1 MNLELGD
8 QKTAPVIQ
16 INLRSSD
23 TVDQRHYLHCVM
35 GLPLPDGTIVQ
46 NRYRILRVLGQGG
59 FGRTYLAQDTN
70 RFNEICVLKEFD
82 PRSQGSKHAQKAE
95 ELFTREAKVLH
106 QLHHPQIPQFRE
118 LFQVK
123 TQNHELFFLVQ
134 DYVEGKTYE
143 ELLHDRRTQ
152 NLTFSELEAVQLLQ
166 QLLPVLEYIHRSG
179 IVHRD
184 ISPDNI
190 ILREWDQKPVLIDF
204 GVVKA
209 AATQAVHS
217 GQTLVG
223 KPGYAPIEQLHKG
236 KAEPSSDLYA
246 LAVTIVVLLTGREA
260 QSLFNPRDLT
270 CQWKQYTN
278 ASTLFAQVID
288 RMLSNRPSDRYHSAR
303 EVLDALSMVSPI
315 VTVSSTP
322 PQLPTSSATQPGTVA
337 LAGKRHRRST
347 ITTTGSYP
355 RPWFEAAFDLPLAII
370 KGTYKA
376 LKAVFRLMFG
386 MVRFTVFGIFK
397 FVLKLLFWLLAIVSL
412 IWLVPQVFPYVAKS
426 VPSFDKVLPKPKTV
440 QAIDYE
446 AECQKLGISYNDF
459 IAEVNNEF
467 YRKYPD
473 RRGKPLSQGQADQR
487 LRSEWHRIAQDI
499 LSQKGGGKSLKKVA
513 EY

>member
-1 MNLELGD
+1 M
-8 QKTAPVIQ
+8 
-16 INLRSSD
+16 S
-23 TVDQRHYLHCVM
+23 
-35 GLPLPDGTIVQ
+35 LPLPDGTIVQ

-70 RFNEICVLKEFD
+70 RFNEICVLKEFE
-82 PRSQGSKHAQKAE
+82 PQSQGSKYAQKAE

-123 TQNHELFFLVQ
+123 TQNRELLFLVQ

-143 ELLHDRRTQ
+143 ELLNDRRKQ
-152 NLTFSELEAVQLLQ
+152 HLIFSELEAVQLLQ
-166 QLLPVLEYIHRSG
+166 QLLPVLEYIHQAG

-190 ILREWDQKPVLIDF
+190 ILRQWDQKPVLIDF

-217 GQTLVG
+217 SQTLVG

-236 KAEPSSDLYA
+236 SAEPSSDLYA
-246 LAVTIVVLLTGREA
+246 LAVTIVVLLTGRDA
-260 QSLFNPRDLT
+260 QSLFDPRDLT
-270 CQWKQYTN
+270 CQWKQYANT
-278 ASTLFAQVID
+278 SVLFAQVID

-303 EVLDALSMVSPI
+303 EVLDALSMVSPGVPI
-315 VTVSSTP
+315 PAALPQPTRSTH
-322 PQLPTSSATQPGTVA
+322 QGTVA
-337 LAGKRHRRST
+337 LAGRHPRRSAIAT
-347 ITTTGSYP
+347 AGDYP
-355 RPWFEAAFDLPLAII
+355 RPWFEAAFDLPLALI
-370 KGTYKA
+370 KFTYRA
-376 LKAVFRLMFG
+376 LRAVFRLMFG
-386 MVRFTVFGIFK
+386 IVRFTVFGIFK
-397 FVLKLLFWLLAIVSL
+397 FILKLLFWILALFSL
-412 IWLVPQVFPYVAKS
+412 IWLVPQVFPHVAKS
-426 VPSFDKVLPKPKTV
+426 VPRLDQVMPKPKTV

-446 AECQKLGISYNDF
+446 AECQKLGIDYNEF
-459 IAEVNNEF
+459 VAQVNEQF

-473 RRGKPLSQGQADQR
+473 RRGKPLSQGQADQQ
-487 LRSEWHRIAQDI
+487 LRSEWHRIAQNL
-499 LSQKGGGKSLKKVA
+499 LSQKSGRKSLNKVA

>member
-1 MNLELGD
+1 
-8 QKTAPVIQ
+8 
-16 INLRSSD
+16 
-23 TVDQRHYLHCVM
+23 M

-46 NRYRILRVLGQGG
+46 NRYRIQRVLGQGG

-70 RFNEICVLKEFD
+70 RFNEICVLKEFE

-106 QLHHPQIPQFRE
+106 QLQHPQIPQFRE

-123 TQNHELFFLVQ
+123 TQNRELLFLVQ

-143 ELLHDRRTQ
+143 ELLIDRQ
-152 NLTFSELEAVQLLQ
+152 NQRLTFSELEAVQLLQ

-246 LAVTIVVLLTGREA
+246 LAVTVVVLLTGREA
-260 QSLFNPRDLT
+260 QSLFDPRDLT
-270 CQWKQYTN
+270 CQWKRYVN
-278 ASTLFAQVID
+278 PSPLFAQVLD

-303 EVLDALSMVSPI
+303 EVLDALVMVSP
-315 VTVSSTP
+315 VSSARSAIVQSKQS
-322 PQLPTSSATQPGTVA
+322 QLPPPTHSGTVA
-337 LAGKRHRRST
+337 LAGKRHQRASMM
-347 ITTTGSYP
+347 TTGSYP
-355 RPWFEAAFDLPLAII
+355 RPWFEAAFDLPLALI

-376 LKAVFRLMFG
+376 IKAAFRVMFG
-386 MVRFTVFGIFK
+386 IVRFTVFGVSK
-397 FVLKLLFWLLAIVSL
+397 FILKLLFWILAIVSL

-426 VPSFDKVLPKPKTV
+426 IPRVDKMLPKPKTV

-446 AECQKLGISYNDF
+446 AECQKLGINYSDF
-459 IAEVNNEF
+459 IAQVNDEF

-473 RRGKPLSQGQADQR
+473 RRGKPLGSGQADQQ
-487 LRSEWHRIAQDI
+487 LRSEWHRIAQDV
-499 LSQKGGGKSLKKVA
+499 LSQKAGDRKSLRKVA

>member
-1 MNLELGD
+1 M
-8 QKTAPVIQ
+8 
-16 INLRSSD
+16 S
-23 TVDQRHYLHCVM
+23 
-35 GLPLPDGTIVQ
+35 LPLPEGTIVQ
-46 NRYRILRVLGQGG
+46 NRYRIQRMLGQGG

-70 RFNEICVLKEFD
+70 RFHEACVLKEFE

-123 TQNHELFFLVQ
+123 TQNRELFFLVQ

-143 ELLHDRRTQ
+143 QLLHDRRNQ
-152 NLTFSELEAVQLLQ
+152 GFTFNESEAVQLLQ
-166 QLLPVLEYIHRSG
+166 QLLPVLDYIHRSG

-190 ILREWDQKPVLIDF
+190 ILRSWDQKPVLIDF

-223 KPGYAPIEQLHKG
+223 KPGYAPVEQLHKG
-236 KAEPSSDLYA
+236 SAEPSSDLYA

-260 QSLFNPRDLT
+260 QSLFDPMDLT

-278 ASTLFAQVID
+278 ASPAFAQVID
-288 RMLSNRPSDRYHSAR
+288 RMLSNRPSDRYHAAP
-303 EVLDALSMVSPI
+303 EVMDALSRIAPRSMV
-315 VTVSSTP
+315 VSSIP
-322 PQLPTSSATQPGTVA
+322 SARPLLPDPTHQGTVA
-337 LAGKRHRRST
+337 LAGRRQPRSAIAPT
-347 ITTTGSYP
+347 NTATGTYP
-355 RPWFEAAFDLPLAII
+355 RPWFEAAFDLPLALIQA
-370 KGTYKA
+370 TYKL
-376 LKAVFRLMFG
+376 LKWMFRAMFG
-386 MVRFTVFGIFK
+386 IVRFTVFGIT
-397 FVLKLLFWLLAIVSL
+397 KLILRLLLWVLAIVSL
-412 IWLVPQVFPYVAKS
+412 IWLVPQVLPYVTKS
-426 VPSFDKVLPKPKTV
+426 VPDFSKAMPDLSKVGSKANSV

-446 AECQKLGISYNDF
+446 AECQKLSIDYNDF
-459 IAEVNNEF
+459 ITQVNDTF
-467 YRKYPD
+467 YRKFPD
-473 RRGKPLSQGQADQR
+473 RRGKPLTQGQADQD
-487 LRSEWHRIAQDI
+487 LRREWHRIAQDL
-499 LSQKGGGKSLKKVA
+499 LSQKAGDRKPQRKVA

>member
-1 MNLELGD
+1 M
-8 QKTAPVIQ
+8 
-16 INLRSSD
+16 S
-23 TVDQRHYLHCVM
+23 
-35 GLPLPDGTIVQ
+35 LPLPDGTIVQ

-70 RFNEICVLKEFD
+70 RFNEICVLKEFE
-82 PRSQGSKHAQKAE
+82 PRSQGSKYAQKAE

-123 TQNHELFFLVQ
+123 TQNRELLFLVQ

-143 ELLHDRRTQ
+143 ELLNDRRNQ
-152 NLTFSELEAVQLLQ
+152 HLTFSELEAVQLLQ
-166 QLLPVLEYIHRSG
+166 QLLPVLDYIHQAG

-190 ILREWDQKPVLIDF
+190 ILRQWDQKPVLIDF

-217 GQTLVG
+217 AQTLVG

-236 KAEPSSDLYA
+236 SAEPSSDLYA
-246 LAVTIVVLLTGREA
+246 LAVTIVVLLTGRDA

-270 CQWKQYTN
+270 CQWKQYAN
-278 ASTLFAQVID
+278 PSALFAQVID

-303 EVLDALSMVSPI
+303 EVLDALSMVSPGVLI
-315 VTVSSTP
+315 PAVLPQPTRSTH
-322 PQLPTSSATQPGTVA
+322 QGTVA
-337 LAGKRHRRST
+337 LAGRHPRRST
-347 ITTTGSYP
+347 IATTGNYP
-355 RPWFEAAFDLPLAII
+355 RPWFEAAFDLPLALI
-370 KGTYKA
+370 KFTYRT

-386 MVRFTVFGIFK
+386 IVRFTVFGIFK
-397 FVLKLLFWLLAIVSL
+397 FILKLLFWILALFSL

-426 VPSFDKVLPKPKTV
+426 VPRLDQVMPKPTTV
-440 QAIDYE
+440 QAIDYA
-446 AECQKLGISYNDF
+446 AECQKLGIDYSEF
-459 IAEVNNEF
+459 IVQVNEEF

-473 RRGKPLSQGQADQR
+473 RRGKPLNQGQADQK
-487 LRSEWHRIAQDI
+487 LRSEWHRIAQN
-499 LSQKGGGKSLKKVA
+499 LLNQKSGRKSLTKVA

>member
-1 MNLELGD
+1 
-8 QKTAPVIQ
+8 
-16 INLRSSD
+16 
-23 TVDQRHYLHCVM
+23 M
-35 GLPLPDGTIVQ
+35 GSPLPDGTIVQ
-46 NRYRILRVLGQGG
+46 NRYRIQRVLGQGG

-70 RFNEICVLKEFD
+70 RFHEVCVLKEFD
-82 PRSQGSKHAQKAE
+82 PRSQGAKHAQKAE

-106 QLHHPQIPQFRE
+106 QLQHPQIPQFRE

-123 TQNHELFFLVQ
+123 TQNHDLLFLVQ

-143 ELLHDRRTQ
+143 ELLNDRRNQ
-152 NLTFSELEAVQLLQ
+152 HLTFSEQEAVQLLQ

-190 ILREWDQKPVLIDF
+190 ILRESDQKPVLIDF

-217 GQTLVG
+217 AQTLVG

-260 QSLFNPRDLT
+260 QSLFDPRDLT

-278 ASTLFAQVID
+278 TSSLFAQVID
-288 RMLSNRPSDRYHSAR
+288 RMLNNRPSDRYHSAR
-303 EVLDALSMVSPI
+303 EALDALSMVSPVAMSSARSAI
-315 VTVSSTP
+315 VSTP
-322 PQLPTSSATQPGTVA
+322 QPQLAAPTHSRTVA
-337 LAGKRHRRST
+337 FAGRRNQRSSMM
-347 ITTTGSYP
+347 TTGTYP
-355 RPWFEAAFDLPLAII
+355 RPWFEAAFDLPLALM
-370 KGTYKA
+370 KATYRA

-386 MVRFTVFGIFK
+386 IVRFTVFGIFK
-397 FVLKLLFWLLAIVSL
+397 FVLKLLFWILAIVSL
-412 IWLVPQVFPYVAKS
+412 VWLVPQVLPYVAKS
-426 VPSFDKVLPKPKTV
+426 VPSFDKMLPKPKTV

-446 AECQKLGISYNDF
+446 AECQRLGIDYNEF
-459 IAEVNNEF
+459 IAQVNNEF

-473 RRGKPLSQGQADQR
+473 RRGKPLSQGQSDQQ

-499 LSQKGGGKSLKKVA
+499 LSQKAGDRKSQRKVA

>member
-1 MNLELGD
+1 M
-8 QKTAPVIQ
+8 
-16 INLRSSD
+16 S
-23 TVDQRHYLHCVM
+23 
-35 GLPLPDGTIVQ
+35 LPLPDGTIVQ
-46 NRYRILRVLGQGG
+46 NRYRIQRMLGQGG
-59 FGRTYLAQDTN
+59 FGRTYIAQDTN
-70 RFNEICVLKEFD
+70 RFHEACVLKEFE

-123 TQNHELFFLVQ
+123 WHNRELFFLVQ

-143 ELLHDRRTQ
+143 QLLNDRRNQ
-152 NLTFSELEAVQLLQ
+152 GFTFTESEAIQLLQ

-190 ILREWDQKPVLIDF
+190 ILRDFDQKPVLIDF

-223 KPGYAPIEQLHKG
+223 KPGYAPVEQLHKG
-236 KAEPSSDLYA
+236 SADPSSDLYA

-260 QSLFNPRDLT
+260 QSLFDPMNFT

-278 ASTLFAQVID
+278 SSPAFAQIID
-288 RMLSNRPSDRYHSAR
+288 RMLSNRPRDRYHSAQAVI
-303 EVLDALSMVSPI
+303 EALSMVSPRSM
-315 VTVSSTP
+315 VSSGVP
-322 PQLPTSSATQPGTVA
+322 VPAPRPLLPDSTQGTMA
-337 LAGKRHRRST
+337 LGGKRRST
-347 ITTTGSYP
+347 IAPPTTATGTYP
-355 RPWFEAAFDLPLAII
+355 RPWFESAFDAPLMLI
-370 KGTYKA
+370 KGAYKL
-376 LKAVFRLMFG
+376 LKWAFRAMFGIVRFTMFG
-386 MVRFTVFGIFK
+386 MTKLIVRVLLWIF
-397 FVLKLLFWLLAIVSL
+397 AIVSL
-412 IWLVPQVFPYVAKS
+412 IWLVPQVFPYVARS
-426 VPSFDKVLPKPKTV
+426 VPDFSKAVPDFSKVIPKSNPV

-446 AECQKLGISYNDF
+446 AECRKLGIDYNDF
-459 IAEVNNEF
+459 IVEVNDTF

-473 RRGKPLSQGQADQR
+473 RRGKPLTQGQADEK
-487 LRSEWHRIAQDI
+487 LRSEWHRIAQRL
-499 LSQKGGGKSLKKVA
+499 LSQKAGDRKSGSVA
-513 EY
+513 EF

>member
-1 MNLELGD
+1 
-8 QKTAPVIQ
+8 
-16 INLRSSD
+16 
-23 TVDQRHYLHCVM
+23 M

-46 NRYRILRVLGQGG
+46 NRYRIQRVLGQGG

-70 RFNEICVLKEFD
+70 RFNEICVLKEFE

-106 QLHHPQIPQFRE
+106 QLQHPQIPQFRE

-123 TQNHELFFLVQ
+123 TQNRELLFLVQ

-143 ELLHDRRTQ
+143 ELLIDRQ
-152 NLTFSELEAVQLLQ
+152 NQHLTFSELEAVQLLQ

-246 LAVTIVVLLTGREA
+246 LAVTIIVLLTGREA
-260 QSLFNPRDLT
+260 QSLFDPRDLT
-270 CQWKQYTN
+270 CQWKRYVN
-278 ASTLFAQVID
+278 PSTLFAQVID

-303 EVLDALSMVSPI
+303 EVLDALSMVSPAAVPSARSAI
-315 VTVSSTP
+315 VQSKP
-322 PQLPTSSATQPGTVA
+322 PQLPPPTHSGTVA
-337 LAGKRHRRST
+337 LAGRRHQRSSVM
-347 ITTTGSYP
+347 TTGSYP
-355 RPWFEAAFDLPLAII
+355 RPWFEAAFDLPLALI

-386 MVRFTVFGIFK
+386 IVRFTVFGVFK
-397 FVLKLLFWLLAIVSL
+397 FVLKLLFWILAIVSL
-412 IWLVPQVFPYVAKS
+412 IWLVPQVFPYIAKS
-426 VPSFDKVLPKPKTV
+426 VPSVDKMLPKPKTV
-440 QAIDYE
+440 QGIDYE
-446 AECQKLGISYNDF
+446 AECQKLGINYSDF
-459 IAEVNNEF
+459 IAQVNDEF

-473 RRGKPLSQGQADQR
+473 RRGKPLGSGQADQR

-499 LSQKGGGKSLKKVA
+499 LSQKASDRKSQRKVA

>member
-1 MNLELGD
+1 
-8 QKTAPVIQ
+8 
-16 INLRSSD
+16 
-23 TVDQRHYLHCVM
+23 M

-70 RFNEICVLKEFD
+70 RFNEVCVLKEFE

-106 QLHHPQIPQFRE
+106 QLQHPQIPQFRE

-123 TQNHELFFLVQ
+123 TQNRELLFLVQ
-134 DYVEGKTYE
+134 DYVEGQTYE
-143 ELLHDRRTQ
+143 ELLNDRAKQ
-152 NLTFSELEAVQLLQ
+152 NLTFSEQEAVQLLQ

-190 ILREWDQKPVLIDF
+190 ILRERDQKPVLIDF

-217 GQTLVG
+217 AQTLVG

-246 LAVTIVVLLTGREA
+246 LAVTIIVLLTGREA
-260 QSLFNPRDLT
+260 QSLFDPRTLN
-270 CQWKQYTN
+270 CEWKQYART
-278 ASTLFAQVID
+278 SPLFAQVID
-288 RMLSNRPSDRYHSAR
+288 RMLSNRPSDRYPSAQA
-303 EVLDALSMVSPI
+303 VLDALSMVSPV
-315 VTVSSTP
+315 VTVQSTP
-322 PQLPTSSATQPGTVA
+322 PKLVSQSSTQAGTVA
-337 LAGKRHRRST
+337 LAGKRRYRSA
-347 ITTTGSYP
+347 IATTGTYP
-355 RPWFEAAFDLPLAII
+355 RPWFEAAFDLPLALIN
-370 KGTYKA
+370 GTYKA
-376 LKAVFRLMFG
+376 LKSVFRLMFG
-386 MVRFTVFGIFK
+386 IVRFTVFGISK
-397 FVLKLLFWLLAIVSL
+397 LVLKILFWILAIVSL
-412 IWLVPQVFPYVAKS
+412 IWLVPQVFPYVARS
-426 VPSFDKVLPKPKTV
+426 IPSLPSLPSLDKVVPKPQTA

-446 AECQKLGISYNDF
+446 AECRKLGIDYSQF
-459 IAEVNNEF
+459 IAEVNDRF

-473 RRGKPLSQGQADQR
+473 RRGRPLSQSQADER
-487 LRSEWHRIAQDI
+487 LRSEWHRMAQNLLDQKAAERR
-499 LSQKGGGKSLKKVA
+499 SQRKVA
-513 EY
+513 EF